1 MGNKKG
7 FTLIEVLVS
16 IILAGIIVYFLYI
29 MMLTSYNAY
38 KTLFGVAKE
47 TSDIRVC
54 ETYMRRSIKNA
65 CYINILPTAAA
76 SQATALD
83 FGRQELYWD
92 SGTSTIKNRYV
103 VDRYVV
109 KDSTDPVKTGRFY
122 KDDTNFCDQIP
133 NPRDSTKVGSHELLV
148 QVYYT
153 DSDFDIAGH
162 ALVRQEQILTNLRV
176 AYYYIPSNVYAGVK
190 RFTLVKI
197 GLDFDD
203 YLATGEVYR
212 YTRLFHFAARGYG
225 LPS

>member
-1 MGNKKG
+1 MENKKG

-29 MMLTSYNAY
+29 MMLTSYNSL

-54 ETYMRRSIKNA
+54 ETYLRRSIKNA
-65 CYINILPTAAA
+65 CHIEILPTATSA
-76 SQATALD
+76 QATSLD
-83 FGRQELYWD
+83 FGRQELYWN
-92 SGTSTIKNRYV
+92 SGTGTITNRYV

-109 KDSTDPVKTGRFY
+109 KDSTNPVKSGRFY
-122 KDDTNFCDQIP
+122 LDDVNYGNNIP
-133 NPRDSTKVGSHELLV
+133 NPRESTKAGCYELLL

-153 DSDFDIAGH
+153 DSDFNISGH
-162 ALVRQEQILTNLRV
+162 AQIREEQILTNLRV
-176 AYYYIPSNVYAGVK
+176 AYYYIPSNTASGVN

-203 YLATGEVYR
+203 YLSTGEIYR

>member
-29 MMLTSYNAY
+29 MMLASYEGY
-38 KTLFGVAKE
+38 KTLFGVSKE

-54 ETYMRRSIKNA
+54 ETYLRRSIKNA
-65 CYINILPTAAA
+65 CYINILPTAASA
-76 SQATALD
+76 HATSLD

-92 SGTSTIKNRYV
+92 SGTGTIKNRYV
-103 VDRYVV
+103 V
-109 KDSTDPVKTGRFY
+109 KDSTAPVKTGRFY
-122 KDDTNFCDQIP
+122 KDETYYGDQIP
-133 NPRDSTKVGSHELLV
+133 NPRETTKEANHQLLLRI
-148 QVYYT
+148 YYT
-153 DSDFDIAGH
+153 DSDFNISGH
-162 ALVRQEQILTNLRV
+162 ALISEEQLLTNLKV
-176 AYYYIPSNVYAGVK
+176 AYYYIPSNTASGVN

-203 YLATGEVYR
+203 TLSTGEVYR
-212 YTRLFHFAARGYG
+212 YTRLFHFIARGYG